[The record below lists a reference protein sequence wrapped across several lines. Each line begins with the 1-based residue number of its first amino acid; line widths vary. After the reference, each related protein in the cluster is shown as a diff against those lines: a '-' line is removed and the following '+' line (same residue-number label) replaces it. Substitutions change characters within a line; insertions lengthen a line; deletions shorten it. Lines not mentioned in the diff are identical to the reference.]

1 MSRIIAV
8 PLLAAAATA
17 AAPAPAS
24 AQDRPLAADFGEVYR
39 VEGSD
44 LSSGVRFLPGG
55 PLAFDESG
63 NLYVLNPVAG
73 VAIFRDGQFVRTI
86 RTGEEGQNRF
96 DFATGMLVW
105 PDGRFAVLYPTRN
118 TLRMFGPN
126 REFERSLKLS
136 AREGPLA
143 GIPEIREPIR
153 LDPGS
158 GAAFSQRMSNTFEQM
173 YGRLGLM
180 GSEDRADDRT
190 IERLDLDGEVLA
202 AETVI
207 RAWRAPREEQAVELP
222 IGELLS
228 DPARM
233 ADLSAS
239 LSSDLEMFFEPG
251 LYWDV
256 LPNGTIAYADSS
268 AYVIW
273 IATSNGLVRDVIR
286 RPIEP
291 EPVDDRIRAARIE
304 RELAEADRRWEVA
317 GDRASDILQ
326 QFHEAHRAKIPEV
339 EVYPEVPIIRGMRAT
354 GQGALWVQRRGE
366 EPWDDEGPIDVFGS
380 DRRYIGTLAA
390 DDARMPAAFGP
401 DGLAAFWEIDE
412 SGAATIVVRRLSEEV
427 R

>member
-1 MSRIIAV
+1 MSRRIAV
-8 PLLAAAATA
+8 TLLAAAATA
-17 AAPAPAS
+17 AAPASAS
-24 AQDRPLAADFGEVYR
+24 AQDRPLAADFAEVYR
-39 VEGSD
+39 VEGSE
-44 LSSGVRFLPGG
+44 LSSGMRFLHGG
-55 PLAFDESG
+55 PVAFDASG
-63 NLYVLNPVAG
+63 NLYVLHPVTG
-73 VAIFRDGQFVRTI
+73 VGIFSDGRLVQTVGTA
-86 RTGEEGQNRF
+86 EEGQNRF

-118 TLRMFGPN
+118 TFRMFGPD

-158 GAAFSQRMSNTFEQM
+158 GAAFSRRVSNTFEQI

-180 GSEDRADDRT
+180 GSEDRTDDRT

-202 AETVI
+202 AEAVI
-207 RAWRAPREEQAVELP
+207 RAWRAPREERAVDFP
-222 IGELLS
+222 TDELLW
-228 DPARM
+228 DPARI

-256 LPNGTIAYADSS
+256 LPNGMIAYADSS
-268 AYVIW
+268 AYVIR
-273 IATSNGLVRDVIR
+273 IATSSGLVRDVIR

-291 EPVDDRIRAARIE
+291 EPVDDRIRTARIE
-304 RELAEADRRWEVA
+304 RELAEVGRRWENA
-317 GDRASDILQ
+317 DERTPDILR
-326 QFHEAHRAKIPEV
+326 QFREALRARIRDV

-354 GQGALWVQRRGE
+354 GQAALWVQRRGE

-390 DDARMPAAFGP
+390 DDVRMPAAFGP